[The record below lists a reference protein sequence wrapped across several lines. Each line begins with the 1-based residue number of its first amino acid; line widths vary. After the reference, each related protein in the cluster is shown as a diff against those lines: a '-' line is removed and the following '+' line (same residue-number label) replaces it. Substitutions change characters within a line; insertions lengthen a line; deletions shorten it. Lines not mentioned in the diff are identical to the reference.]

1 MQGFGWKYDNSDNY
15 DRSAMPLATKR
26 TQEMTMSESGA
37 VQSFLQRKGKIMAL
51 RRTAYG
57 NNS

>member
-1 MQGFGWKYDNSDNY
+1 MENDNY

-26 TQEMTMSESGA
+26 TQEMTVSDSGA
-37 VQSFLQRKGKIMAL
+37 VQSFLQGKGKNMAL